1 MSRGESNEAKQYERE
16 DAVHAGAGNVDE
28 QDGKIRFTKALLYIR
43 DCTQCMVH

>member
-28 QDGKIRFTKALLYIR
+28 RDGKIRFTNAVL
-43 DCTQCMVH
+43 